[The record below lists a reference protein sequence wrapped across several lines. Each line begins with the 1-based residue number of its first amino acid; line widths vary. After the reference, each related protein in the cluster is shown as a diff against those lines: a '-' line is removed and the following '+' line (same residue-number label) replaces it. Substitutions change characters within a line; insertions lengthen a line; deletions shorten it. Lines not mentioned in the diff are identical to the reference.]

1 MVIGLLATGRTSLP
15 LRFETRSNE
24 GGLMSGERPSTG
36 VTADIER
43 LRERLA
49 GKIVLPGDPGWD
61 TARPAWNLSVDQR
74 PVAVVFAEAAE
85 DVAAV
90 VEVARAHGLRVAA
103 QGTGHSAGPMGPLE
117 GTILVKTSRMR
128 GVEIDAPSARARVG
142 AGALWGEVV
151 PAAAEQGLAALA
163 GSAKDVGVVGYT
175 LGGGIGWL
183 ARRHG
188 LACSSVRA
196 VEAVTADGRIVRA
209 DLDGEPDLFW
219 AVRGG
224 GGSFAIITALEF
236 ALYPIAEV
244 YAGALFWPMER
255 AGEVLQTWSE
265 LVAIAPDELTSL
277 GRLMQFPPIPEV
289 PEPFRGRAFA
299 LVEAAYCGP
308 ETEGAALLQGLRG
321 LGPELDTLATIP
333 VDGLSELHMDP
344 PQPVPFAGDGM
355 LLAELPADAVD
366 ALVGIAGA
374 GSGSP
379 LLSVEVRQLGG
390 ALATAAASNGALSS
404 IDAEFALYAVGMAMD
419 ADMKAAVQAHAAKVQ
434 DALALWSAGHS
445 FMNFTERRADPGELF
460 DASTYARLQRVKADY
475 DPDDVIRGNHS
486 IPPA

>member
-1 MVIGLLATGRTSLP
+1 
-15 LRFETRSNE
+15 
-24 GGLMSGERPSTG
+24 MSSRRPSTG
-36 VTADIER
+36 VTGSLED
-43 LRERLA
+43 LRDRLA
-49 GKIVLPGDPGWD
+49 GKTVLAGDSGWD
-61 TARPAWNLSVDQR
+61 AARQAWNLSVDQR
-74 PVAVVFAEAAE
+74 PVAVVFPEAAE

-90 VEVARAHGLRVAA
+90 VEVAGAHGLRVAA

-117 GTILVKTSRMR
+117 GTVLVKTSRMR
-128 GVEIDAPSARARVG
+128 GVEIDARANRARVQ
-142 AGALWGEVV
+142 AGALWGEVT
-151 PAAAEQGLAALA
+151 PAAAEHGLAALA

-188 LACSSVRA
+188 LACSSVLA

-209 DLDGEPDLFW
+209 DADSEPDLFW

-224 GGSFAIITALEF
+224 GGSFAIVTALEF

-244 YAGALFWPMER
+244 YAGAFFWPLER
-255 AGEVLQTWSE
+255 AEEVLHTWRE
-265 LVAIAPDELTSL
+265 LVAAAPDELTSL

-289 PEPFRGRAFA
+289 PEPFRGRAFV

-308 ETEGAALLQGLRG
+308 EADGAALLQPLRS
-321 LGPELDTLATIP
+321 LGPEMDTLATIT

-355 LLAELPADAVD
+355 LLSQLPADAVD
-366 ALVGIAGA
+366 AVVGIA

-379 LLSVEVRQLGG
+379 LLSVEVRHLGG
-390 ALATAAASNGALSS
+390 ALANASAANGVLSS
-404 IDAEFALYAVGMAMD
+404 IDAGFALYAVGMAMD

-434 DALALWSAGHS
+434 DALAAWSAGRS
-445 FMNFTERRADPGELF
+445 FMNFTERRADPGEFF
-460 DASTYARLQRVKADY
+460 DATTYERLRTVKAEY

-486 IPPA
+486 ISAA

>member
-1 MVIGLLATGRTSLP
+1 MLIRLLATTDLPAVRFRDDIQRGRT
-15 LRFETRSNE
+15 
-24 GGLMSGERPSTG
+24 MSSEPSSG
-36 VTADIER
+36 VTSKIQD
-43 LRERLA
+43 LRNRLA
-49 GKIVLPGDPGWD
+49 GEIVLPGEGAWD
-61 TARPAWNLSVDQR
+61 AARQAWNLSVDQR
-74 PVAVVFAEAAE
+74 PVAVVFPEAAE

-90 VEVARAHGLRVAA
+90 VAVAGAHGLRPAP
-103 QGTGHSAGPMGPLE
+103 QGTGHSAAPMGPLD

-128 GVEIDAPSARARVG
+128 GVEIDVLAKRARAR

-188 LACSSVRA
+188 LACNSVLA

-209 DLDGEPDLFW
+209 DADNEHDLFW
-219 AVRGG
+219 ALRG
-224 GGSFAIITALEF
+224 GGSFAVVTALEF
-236 ALYPIAEV
+236 ALYPVAEV
-244 YAGALFWPMER
+244 YAGALFWPLER
-255 AGEVLQTWSE
+255 AGEVLHTWRE
-265 LVAIAPDELTSL
+265 LVAEAPHELTSL

-299 LVEAAYCGP
+299 LIEAAYCGS
-308 ETEGAALLQGLRG
+308 EADGAALLQPLRG
-321 LGPELDTLATIP
+321 LAPEMDTLATIP
-333 VDGLSELHMDP
+333 PDGLSELHMDP
-344 PQPVPFAGDGM
+344 PQPVPNAGDGM
-355 LLAELPADAVD
+355 LLSELPADAVD

-379 LLSVEVRQLGG
+379 LLSVEVRHLGG
-390 ALATAAASNGALSS
+390 ALASAPTSNGALSS
-404 IDAEFALYAVGMAMD
+404 LDAGFALYAVGIAMD
-419 ADMKAAVQAHAAKVQ
+419 ADMKAALQAHAARVQ
-434 DALALWSAGHS
+434 DALAPWSAGRS

-460 DASTYARLQRVKADY
+460 DAATYARLRGVKAEY